1 MMQGFAAAM
10 NHRLSPEQ
18 WIAFHLSPI
27 EQALFCIL
35 VPMLV
40 AGIGLLVVRKVVHA
54 HFLRQ
59 HHDMAGPFFN
69 TLGAIYGIFL
79 AFIVSNTWHY
89 YDQTSSNIVQEARY
103 LESLHNNTA
112 ALREPYRSE
121 VRSLLRQYRDALV
134 TDEWPCLARGEG
146 SQEATAMLRRLT
158 EAYAAQQLSGQAS
171 DGPFFN
177 ASVHNLEA
185 MKGLRASRV
194 DDAASGLLPFLWVI
208 LIAGAILTVGFSY
221 LFGAQNFATH
231 AVMIMLLTSV
241 IALAFYTILTLDF
254 PFTGLVAI
262 DPSAFV
268 KLELK

>member
-1 MMQGFAAAM
+1 MPA
-10 NHRLSPEQ
+10 HLTPEQ
-18 WIAFHLSPI
+18 WIAFHCSPI
-27 EQALFCIL
+27 MQAAVCIIGP
-35 VPMLV
+35 VML
-40 AGIGLLVVRKVVHA
+40 AGLGLLIVRKTVHA

-112 ALREPYRSE
+112 AMREPYRSQI
-121 VRSLLRQYRDALV
+121 RTLLRQYRDDLV
-134 TDEWPCLARGEG
+134 SREWPALSSG
-146 SQEATAMLRRLT
+146 SSSPEATATLKSLT
-158 EAYAAQQLSGQAS
+158 QAYASQQLSGETS
-171 DGPFFN
+171 DGPFFS

-185 MKGLRASRV
+185 MKGLRASRI
-194 DDAASGLLPFLWVI
+194 DDAASGLLPFLWII
-208 LIAGAILTVGFSY
+208 LIAGAALTVGFSY

-231 AVMIMLLTSV
+231 AVMTMLLTAV

-254 PFTGLVAI
+254 PFTGPAAI
-262 DPSAFV
+262 GPDAFTR
-268 KLELK
+268 LNLN

>member
-1 MMQGFAAAM
+1 MSG
-10 NHRLSPEQ
+10 HLSPEQ
-18 WIAFHLSPI
+18 WIAYHLGPVQ
-27 EQALFCIL
+27 QALFCIL
-35 VPMLV
+35 VPVLL
-40 AGIGLLVVRKVVHA
+40 AGLGLLVARKAVHA

-89 YDQTSSNIVQEARY
+89 YDQTGSNIVQEARY

-112 ALREPYRSE
+112 ALREPFRSQI
-121 VRSLLRQYRDALV
+121 RSLLNQYRDDLV
-134 TDEWPCLARGEG
+134 SREWPCLARGE
-146 SQEATAMLRRLT
+146 SSPEATATLQSLT
-158 EAYAAQQLSGQAS
+158 QAYAAQQLSGRAS

-177 ASVHNLEA
+177 ASVQNLEA
-185 MKGLRASRV
+185 MKGLRASRI

-208 LIAGAILTVGFSY
+208 LIAGAILTIGFSY

-231 AVMIMLLTSV
+231 AVMTMLLTAS

-254 PFTGLVAI
+254 PFTGPVAI
-262 DPSAFV
+262 GPGAFER
-268 KLELK
+268 LNLK

>member
-1 MMQGFAAAM
+1 MTE
-10 NHRLSPEQ
+10 HLSPEQ
-18 WIAFHLSPI
+18 WVAFHCSPFL
-27 EQALFCIL
+27 QAVVCIIGP
-35 VPMLV
+35 VML
-40 AGIGLLVVRKVVHA
+40 AGLGLIVVRKTVHA

-112 ALREPYRSE
+112 ALREPYRSQI
-121 VRSLLRQYRDALV
+121 RSLLREYRDALV
-134 TDEWPCLARGEG
+134 IREWPCLARGQG
-146 SQEATAMLRRLT
+146 SPEATESLKSLT
-158 EAYAAQQLSGQAS
+158 QAYAAQQLSGEAS
-171 DGPFFN
+171 DGPFFS

-185 MKGLRASRV
+185 MKGLRASRI

-208 LIAGAILTVGFSY
+208 LIAGAALTVGFSY

-231 AVMIMLLTSV
+231 AVMTMLLTAV

-254 PFTGLVAI
+254 PFTGPAAI
-262 DPSAFV
+262 GPEAFQR
-268 KLELK
+268 LNLN